1 LKQNKTAVYTLR
13 EADHMFGNYTLRYAA
28 VILLSLLFL
37 LAVALVFFSLFSM
50 PEQPPRRS
58 RAVMPDM
65 ELACG
70 WQSINRQ
77 EGN

>member
-1 LKQNKTAVYTLR
+1 
-13 EADHMFGNYTLRYAA
+13 MFGNYTLRYAA

-65 ELACG
+65 ELTCG
-70 WQSINRQ
+70 VNQ
-77 EGN
+77 